1 MDSIELLTILAFIVG
16 LGIVFGL
23 IVLHLYFDED
33 KSGDKGKYHKS
44 MNHYRD
50 GDNT

>member
-1 MDSIELLTILAFIVG
+1 MDSIELLTVLALSVG
-16 LGIVFGL
+16 LGSVLGL

>member
-1 MDSIELLTILAFIVG
+1 MDSIQLLTILAFIVG
-16 LGIVFGL
+16 LGIVMGL
-23 IVLHLYFDED
+23 IVLHLYFEED